1 MTVDKPLTLVQKI
14 KEDWGSMSFF
24 CKKQDINYN
33 TFRQVI
39 YGYGTSTRI
48 VNILKKHK
56 YIKSADELKRWLK

>member
-1 MTVDKPLTLVQKI
+1 MTAEDTLSLTQKI
-14 KEDWGSMSFF
+14 KEDWGSVSFF

-39 YGYGTSTRI
+39 YGYGTSARI

-56 YIKSADELKRWLK
+56 YIKSADELQRKVA

>member
-1 MTVDKPLTLVQKI
+1 MSVDKPLTLVQKI

-56 YIKSADELKRWLK
+56 YIKSADELKKVA

>member
-1 MTVDKPLTLVQKI
+1 MTAKDTLSLTQKI
-14 KEDWGSMSFF
+14 KEDWGSVSFF

-56 YIKSADELKRWLK
+56 YIKSADELQRKVA

>member
-1 MTVDKPLTLVQKI
+1 MSVDKTLTLVQKI

-56 YIKSADELKRWLK
+56 YIKSADELKKVA